1 MQASVSRVIGV
12 LERTRSKIRKGWV
25 QRTEAA
31 DAEGNGVNALSS
43 KATCFCTLGA
53 VVASTK
59 SDELR
64 FQTKWVL
71 SQVLPKHFRNKSI
84 CPGTRVIWFNDSYCR
99 TKPEIIDMINAAI
112 KRLKKDGKEVL
123 YDWQPAP

>member
-25 QRTEAA
+25 QRVEATDA
-31 DAEGNGVNALSS
+31 DGNDTFALSS
-43 KATCFCTLGA
+43 KATCFCMLGA

-59 SDELR
+59 SAELQ
-64 FQTKWVL
+64 FQTKWVI
-71 SQVLPKHFRNKSI
+71 SQVLPKRFRNKSV
-84 CPGTRVIWFNDSYCR
+84 CPGTRVIHFNDSYCR
-99 TKPEIIDMINAAI
+99 TKSEVVGIISAAI
-112 KRLKKDGKEVL
+112 KHLKKDGKEAL